1 MRASGLVRAA
11 QAGDRGAL
19 DDLVSAHLPM
29 VYAIVRQG
37 LDDDADVDDVVQD
50 VMLRALRQL
59 GTLRTPESFRSW
71 LAAIAVRQVGT
82 AQRRAERS
90 AGQTAPL
97 DEATPLADAA
107 FEGVTQLQVELSA
120 QRRQARRA
128 GLWLDPG
135 DRELLSLW
143 WLEVAGQLSRAEL
156 AGALGI
162 SVIHAGVRVQR
173 MRAQLDLGRALEGAL
188 DARPRC
194 PVLDGEL
201 AGWDGVRSPRWRKRL
216 GRHVRGCAVCG
227 RAAGELVAVE
237 RLLPSVVL
245 FPVPV
250 GVAAAILAHGGGG
263 GAAAGGSAV
272 LAAGS
277 GALSGGSGAVTA
289 GSGALAGGSGAVA
302 AGKVGVFGHLLPLA
316 AAHPVVA
323 TVAAGALAAGAAAG
337 AVAMSRPQAGG
348 TVAVPALATTPG
360 GGAGATTGA
369 GTSATPRAGAPA
381 GTSGNAPAGASGS
394 ASAGGAPSP
403 AASPSASP
411 SAAGALLRIGSSSLE
426 AANSPGRYAT
436 VAGELGV
443 LTAVGPGNTVTAR
456 QQATFE
462 VVEGLADAEC
472 FSFRVA
478 DGRYLRHASW
488 RVRADRAEDTPLFR
502 GDATFCPQAG
512 EVAGSLR
519 LEASNYPGWFL
530 RHRGDELWVDQSD
543 GTAAFR
549 TDGSFLVRAP
559 LAG

>member
-37 LDDDADVDDVVQD
+37 LDDDTDVDDVVQD

-82 AQRRAERS
+82 AQRRAQRS

-97 DEATPLADAA
+97 DEATPLADAE
-107 FEGVTQLQVELSA
+107 FEGVTQLRVELSA

-173 MRAQLDLGRALEGAL
+173 MRAQLELGRALEGAL

-194 PVLDGEL
+194 PGLEAEL

-263 GAAAGGSAV
+263 GAAAGGSGV
-272 LAAGS
+272 L
-277 GALSGGSGAVTA
+277 
-289 GSGALAGGSGAVA
+289 A

-337 AVAMSRPQAGG
+337 AVALSRPQAGG

-360 GGAGATTGA
+360 RGAGATTG
-369 GTSATPRAGAPA
+369 GGPSATPRAGASA
-381 GTSGNAPAGASGS
+381 
-394 ASAGGAPSP
+394 ASAGGASRAPASGVPSS
-403 AASPSASP
+403 AASPP
-411 SAAGALLRIGSSSLE
+411 AAGALLRTGSSSLE

-436 VAGELGV
+436 VAGDLGV

-462 VVEGLADAEC
+462 VVAGLADAEC

-478 DGRYLRHASW
+478 GGRYLRHASW

-549 TDGSFLVRAP
+549 ADGSFLPRAP